1 MRNSK
6 YSKYARVAYV
16 GAALC
21 FSLASV
27 AGVVAAAAASTN
39 PVVSVSVHDF
49 AFTPNTLTI
58 VKGTQVRF
66 TNTGESLH
74 RVVSDDGSFDSH
86 PLQPGHNATFT
97 FDTAGVFHLHCEIHP
112 AMTMTVTVLAS
123 APAAGAGGGGGS
135 GSLSGTSQSATA
147 ANPVTTATT
156 LPRTGVGLV
165 TTVMA
170 IFGLGLIILGM
181 LCLAVGRKRFA
192 TIPAIAARPAM
203 AGPAMASIA
212 RVMGWENR
220 FDDLLPRARRN

>member
-1 MRNSK
+1 MATRGMRSST
-6 YSKYARVAYV
+6 YSKYARAAYV
-16 GAALC
+16 CAALC

-27 AGVVAAAAASTN
+27 AGVVAAASASIT

-74 RVVSDDGSFDSH
+74 RVVSDDGTFDSH

-97 FDTAGVFHLHCEIHP
+97 FNTAGVFHLHCEIHP
-112 AMTMTVTVLAS
+112 IMTMTVTVLAS
-123 APAAGAGGGGGS
+123 QPVGAGGGS
-135 GSLSGTSQSATA
+135 GSSSGTSNSAAAVTA
-147 ANPVTTATT
+147 ATT
-156 LPRTGVGLV
+156 LPRTGTGFL

-170 IFGLGLIILGM
+170 LFGLALIILGM
-181 LCLAVGRKRFA
+181 LCLAVGRTRFA
-192 TIPAIAARPAM
+192 TIPAVAALPA
-203 AGPAMASIA
+203 AVSLA